1 MKTMS
6 MEFGQAVE
14 NSIEVVNVLLGLGCE
29 WNLISHTQTK
39 RPSWYTDDQ
48 YYFPTHTYTYEL
60 RVPTDK
66 VVAVESFLSIC
77 YNSDW
82 LA

>member
-14 NSIEVVNVLLGLGCE
+14 NSMEVIHVLLGLGCE
-29 WNLISHTQTK
+29 WNLVSHTQTE